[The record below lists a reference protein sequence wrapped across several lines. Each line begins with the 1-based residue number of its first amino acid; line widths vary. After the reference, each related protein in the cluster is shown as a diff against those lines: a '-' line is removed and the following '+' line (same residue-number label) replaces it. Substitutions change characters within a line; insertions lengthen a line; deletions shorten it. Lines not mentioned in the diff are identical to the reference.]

1 MKVRVLVV
9 AVAAVLLTGC
19 GSVHPGAAAV
29 VDDDVISMH
38 DADDTAQVYCSLTL
52 LQGTQGQRP
61 SNADIRREAVRDLVI
76 GVVARHLA
84 QKDDIDVS
92 PSAFQ
97 ITPAQRQQL
106 AKAFP
111 AGQLESAIETIEHT
125 QQTYA
130 IVQELGKRSPDVPA
144 TDDEAAVQDAG
155 LKVVQAE
162 MAKHDIS
169 YDPRF
174 GLKADG
180 DDRSDPTPLSV
191 SPNALDDNME
201 GLPATQQCA

>member
-1 MKVRVLVV
+1 MKVRVLVA

-38 DADDTAQVYCSLTL
+38 DADDTAQVYCRLTL
-52 LQGTQGQRP
+52 LQGTQGQAP

-76 GVVARHLA
+76 GVVARQLA
-84 QKDDIDVS
+84 QQDDIDVS
-92 PSAFQ
+92 PSAYEV
-97 ITPAQRQQL
+97 TPAQRQQL

-111 AGQLESAIETIEHT
+111 TDQLDSVIETIERT
-125 QQTYA
+125 QHTYA
-130 IVQELGKRSPDVPA
+130 IVLELGKRSKDVPA
-144 TDDEAAVQDAG
+144 TDDEGAVQDAG
-155 LKVVQAE
+155 LKVVRAE
-162 MAKHDIS
+162 MARHDIS

-174 GLKADG
+174 GLKDDG
-180 DDRSDPTPLSV
+180 DKKADPTPLSV
-191 SPNALDDNME
+191 SPKALDATK